1 VAEVA
6 GLPGARAG
14 ASPYASGHAGGRPH
28 LSAFSVIVAV
38 GPWDP
43 ASWRSLFKAGAGG
56 RHVHFWPQDGA
67 FDPKAPY
74 VIASWK
80 ADPKLY
86 AEFPNPKAVFSLGA
100 GVDHLLPL
108 KDRTDFPVYRV
119 IDPDLT
125 ARMAEYVTF
134 ACLFLHRHI
143 PLYIQHQKL
152 RFWNPP
158 DQSAASEVRV
168 GILGTGVMGEASGRV
183 LQVIGYQVTG
193 WARTPRNAFP
203 FPVHAGKE
211 ALPKFLEEVDILVN
225 LLPRTADTTGLI
237 DRDVFARLGKAR
249 SGEKF
254 FVNAGRGETVAQADL
269 VEALQSGVLDGA
281 VLDVFAPE
289 PLAADSPLWGMPNVL
304 ITPHV
309 AADSNPATIVPDVFR
324 RIGLLER
331 GVIPSP
337 TVDLVR
343 GY

>member
-1 VAEVA
+1 M
-6 GLPGARAG
+6 
-14 ASPYASGHAGGRPH
+14 
-28 LSAFSVIVAV
+28 
-38 GPWDP
+38 
-43 ASWRSLFKAGAGG
+43 
-56 RHVHFWPQDGA
+56 
-67 FDPKAPY
+67 
-74 VIASWK
+74 
-80 ADPKLY
+80 
-86 AEFPNPKAVFSLGA
+86 FSLGA

-134 ACLFLHRHI
+134 GCLYLHRHI

-152 RFWNPP
+152 RIWNPP

-168 GILGTGVMGEASGRV
+168 GIMGTGVMGEASGRA

-211 ALPKFLEEVDILVN
+211 ALPKFLGEVDILVN
-225 LLPRTADTTGLI
+225 LLPRTADTAGLI

-254 FVNAGRGETVAQADL
+254 FVNAGRGETVGQADL

-289 PLAADSPLWGMPNVL
+289 PLAAESPLWGMPNVL